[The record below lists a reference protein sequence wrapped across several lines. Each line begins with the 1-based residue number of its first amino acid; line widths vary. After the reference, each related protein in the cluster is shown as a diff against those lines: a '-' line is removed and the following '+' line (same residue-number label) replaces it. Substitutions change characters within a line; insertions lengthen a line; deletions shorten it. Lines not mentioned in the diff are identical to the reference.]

1 MVRIF
6 GRSSKS
12 GTGGLEMVGPGFLTK
27 VCTSVL
33 FAGVFLPGVITSAA
47 TLKPLVAGKRG
58 VVAAGHPLVAEAGLR
73 ILEKGGN
80 AVDAGVATLFAASV
94 VEMASFGAGGE
105 CPILIKLKDAPVVA
119 INGDG
124 IAPALATVEFYEH
137 LRRHD
142 PRLVTLGTISHAHGG
157 IIPSFGPLSAIIPS
171 AMDSIL
177 LALEKYGSMRL
188 SEVIQPAIE
197 LAQGFPLDDRL
208 AQAIARTQRVWEKW
222 PATAQVYMPGGHVA
236 RAGQLFVQADLAW
249 TFQCLAEVEQQ
260 NSGHGR
266 VAALEAV
273 RDYFY
278 RGPLAKRISDFCQSA
293 GCLLREGDFAAYRAR
308 VEKPLETNYRGIE
321 VYKVGFWSQAPVF
334 LQNLELLEGFGL
346 KAMGHNS
353 ADYIHTVVEAMKLGY
368 ADRDAYY
375 GDPDFSQIPIELV
388 SKAYANLRRPLI
400 NPERASAEH
409 IPGDPV
415 HMQARASAE
424 FVRARYRDRNGEG
437 QDTTCVNVIDKD
449 GNMLSATPSGAW
461 IPAVIAGDTGIPLTQ
476 RAQAFVLT
484 PGHPNQLAPHKRP
497 RYTLT
502 PTLALREG
510 KPWLAF
516 STPGGDSQ
524 DQTLLQIFL
533 NVVEFGMNPEE
544 AVEAP
549 RFNSE
554 AMYSTF
560 DDHSDQSLVLDVET
574 RISEPVLEALR
585 ERGHKLVMQDDW
597 GNPTSPTMVM
607 YDPTTGVITA
617 GADVRGH
624 RYALA
629 W

>member
-1 MVRIF
+1 MAC
-6 GRSSKS
+6 
-12 GTGGLEMVGPGFLTK
+12 PGALTK
-27 VCTSVL
+27 VCA
-33 FAGVFLPGVITSAA
+33 FIFMAGVYLPGVVGSAA

-94 VEMASFGAGGE
+94 VEMASFASGGE
-105 CPILIKLKDAPVVA
+105 CPILIKMKDAPVVA

-124 IAPALATVEFYEH
+124 IAPELATVEFYEQ
-137 LRRHD
+137 LRRDD
-142 PRLVTLGTISHAHGG
+142 PRLVTLGTIGHARGG
-157 IIPSFGPLSAIIPS
+157 IIPSFGPLSAIVPS

-177 LALEKYGSMRL
+177 LALEKYGTMRL

-197 LAQGFPLDDRL
+197 LAQGCPLDDRL
-208 AQAIARTQRVWEKW
+208 AQAIARAEPVWEKW
-222 PATAQVYMPGGHVA
+222 PTTARVYMPGGHLA
-236 RAGQLFVQADLAW
+236 KAGELFVQADLAR
-249 TFQCLAEVEQQ
+249 TFQSLADVERANAGQ
-260 NSGHGR
+260 GR
-266 VAALEAV
+266 VAAIEAV

-278 RGPLAKRISDFCQSA
+278 RGPIAKRVSDFCESA
-293 GCLLREGDFAAYRAR
+293 GCLLREGDFAAYHAR
-308 VEKPLETNYRGIE
+308 VEEPLETTYRGIE
-321 VYKVGFWSQAPVF
+321 VYKVGFWSQSPVF
-334 LQNLELLEGFGL
+334 LENLNLLEGFDL
-346 KAMGHNS
+346 KSMGHNL
-353 ADYIHTVVEAMKLGY
+353 AAYIHSVVEAMKLGY

-375 GDPDFSQIPIELV
+375 GDPDFSQIPIKLI
-388 SKAYANLRRPLI
+388 SKEYANLRRPLI
-400 NPERASAEH
+400 NPEKASAEH

-415 HMQARASAE
+415 HMQARAPAE
-424 FVRARYRDRNGEG
+424 FVPSRYSHRNGEP
-437 QDTTCVNVIDKD
+437 QDTTCVNVIDKA

-461 IPAVIAGDTGIPLTQ
+461 IPALIAGDTGIPLTQ

-484 PGHPNQLAPHKRP
+484 PGHPNQLAPHKHP
-497 RYTLT
+497 RFTLT
-502 PTLALREG
+502 PTIALREG

-560 DDHSDQSLVLDVET
+560 DDHSDQPLVLDVET

-585 ERGHKLVMQDDW
+585 ERGHKLVMQGEW
-597 GNPTSPTMVM
+597 GNPTAPTMVL
-607 YDPTTGVITA
+607 YDPATGVIKA